1 LKLSEENKSTGVVFS
16 WEQQAIRGE
25 EIPTGLEYPDQVLF
39 LSLRMLYAQKRAGAI
54 DRETAISEKKKLLDQ
69 YRIYKFRDDMEKQ
82 WVRMVKDTEILRAE
96 YRKNPTVD
104 NGMKLIAAIEGGKY
118 CEISESV

>member
-1 LKLSEENKSTGVVFS
+1 MSEENKSTGVVFS

-39 LSLRMLYAQKRAGAI
+39 LSLRMLYAQKRAGVI

-82 WVRMVKDTEILRAE
+82 WVRMVKDTEIIRAE

-118 CEISESV
+118 CEISEPM

>member
-1 LKLSEENKSTGVVFS
+1 MSEENKSTGVVFS

-39 LSLRMLYAQKRAGAI
+39 LSLRMLYAQKRAGVI

-82 WVRMVKDTEILRAE
+82 WVRMVKDTEIARSE
-96 YRKNPTVD
+96 YRKNHSVE
-104 NGMKLIAAIEGGKY
+104 NGMKLISIIEGGKY
-118 CEISESV
+118 CELSESL